1 MISRQSITAAI
12 IARDAADELPEC
24 LRSVS
29 WCDQSLVMVDD
40 RTTDRTAQIA
50 RDNGANVVVRQFE
63 NWAAQRNAALSH
75 CATDWTLFVDVD
87 ERVTRTLSDEI
98 VSVLEYHR
106 QEDGFW
112 IPRVNLICGR
122 WVRHGGWYPDHQLRL
137 LRTERTRYDPARP
150 VHEVVMLDGDPGYLT
165 QPLLHYNYRS
175 LSEILSKQAAY
186 APYDA
191 ARLKGQGKLRARAL
205 LGGPVRE
212 FCRRYIRLGG
222 AFDGPIGILLAVILA
237 AYELRVRL
245 LALAQPS

>member
-12 IARDAADELPEC
+12 IARDAADHLPHC

-29 WCDQSLVMVDD
+29 WCDQSLVVVDD

-50 RDNGANVVVRQFE
+50 RDNGAHVVVRQFE

-75 CATDWTLFVDVD
+75 CATDWTLFVDAD

-122 WVRHGGWYPDHQLRL
+122 WVRHGGWYPDYQLRL
-137 LRTERTRYDPARP
+137 LRRERTRYDPDKP
-150 VHEVVMLDGDPGYLT
+150 VHEVVLFDGESGYLT
-165 QPLLHYNYRS
+165 QPLLHHNYHS
-175 LSEILSKQAAY
+175 VAEIVSKQENY

-191 ARLKGQGKLRARAL
+191 ARLRDQGKIKPRTL
-205 LGGPVRE
+205 LGGPARE
-212 FCRRYIRLGG
+212 FYRRYIRLGG
-222 AFDGPIGILLAVILA
+222 ALDGPIGIMLALILA
-237 AYELRVRL
+237 GYELRVRL
-245 LALAQPS
+245 LALAQSE